1 MPADAQAANA
11 PAAAKKRRSS
21 GPRTQ
26 RPIFA
31 VVRYTDEGGATV
43 QLEQSRL
50 SIQIERD
57 SAKLVEM
64 LTGGG
69 DFTGAAVVK
78 VQLPQPTPRAKP
90 EQQPA

>member
-1 MPADAQAANA
+1 MPADA
-11 PAAAKKRRSS
+11 PKKRRAS

-26 RPIFA
+26 RPVFA
-31 VVRYTDEGGATV
+31 VVRYTDADGATV

-50 SIQIERD
+50 EIQIERD

-78 VQLPQPTPRAKP
+78 VQLPQPKPRGQG
-90 EQQPA
+90 EQLPA

>member
-1 MPADAQAANA
+1 MAEA
-11 PAAAKKRRSS
+11 PKKRRAS

-26 RPIFA
+26 RPVFA
-31 VVRYTDEGGATV
+31 VVRYVDEDGASV

-50 SIQIERD
+50 TIQIERD

-78 VQLPQPTPRAKP
+78 VQLPQPKPRAP
-90 EQQPA
+90 QGEQQPA

>member
-1 MPADAQAANA
+1 MKGRTMPADA
-11 PAAAKKRRSS
+11 PKKRRAS

-31 VVRYTDEGGATV
+31 VVRYTDQDGSTV

-57 SAKLVEM
+57 SGKLVEM

-78 VQLPQPTPRAKP
+78 VQLPAPTPRAKP
-90 EQQPA
+90 EQLPA

>member
-1 MPADAQAANA
+1 MKGRIMPADA
-11 PAAAKKRRSS
+11 PAKKRRAS

-31 VVRYTDEGGATV
+31 VVRYKDEDGSSV

-57 SAKLVEM
+57 SGKLVEM

-78 VQLPQPTPRAKP
+78 VQLPAPTPRAKP
-90 EQQPA
+90 AEGAPA